1 MSSAGHP
8 EMPRHGPRH
17 DSHHHRP
24 GHHGGERH
32 HNATR
37 FAALADLPAAAPGGV
52 LERLQQSFADEHLE
66 LAVLLG
72 ASLLCLAA
80 WACLSFTA
88 AVPASPCAQPI
99 SKAVSSERLVE
110 PVVEGKPVPSSRGDT
125 TVYRRLRNRYL
136 VAYSLAT
143 FGDWIQ
149 GGYLYALYANHGYS
163 MHQIAQLFAVG
174 YSSAATLGTYT
185 SAIGDVGGHRRNCV
199 AYGILYA
206 GSCLLANSPAGLPRS
221 GRRHSYAGLALAAS
235 RLLGGIS
242 YSILFTSFESWLIAE
257 AEACELPRGQLTHIF
272 AASSCVYAF
281 SAVVAG
287 IVGHV
292 VVELSPPSAEGGHN
306 RFAAPFNV
314 AAPVLLLASF
324 LCQVQWSERYGDRRT
339 TPSAS
344 LLRSWRA
351 IVASRTLL
359 ALGVVNSLYE
369 TSLYAFVFM
378 WTPSL
383 ERRAPHQISHGL
395 IFSIFMVSKMAGA
408 QGFALLDAYG
418 VSPTSCLGGVFAG
431 SALCLLVPVV
441 SSSYEA
447 LLLAFSAFE
456 CLLGLY
462 WPAIALVR
470 AGELDD

>member
-80 WACLSFTA
+80 WACLSSTA

-221 GRRHSYAGLALAAS
+221 GRRHSYVCSRLPTGAREDTESAGFHRIHLHSAALAS
-235 RLLGGIS
+235 PRL
-242 YSILFTSFESWLIAE
+242 
-257 AEACELPRGQLTHIF
+257 H
-272 AASSCVYAF
+272 
-281 SAVVAG
+281 AV
-287 IVGHV
+287 
-292 VVELSPPSAEGGHN
+292 L
-306 RFAAPFNV
+306 
-314 AAPVLLLASF
+314 
-324 LCQVQWSERYGDRRT
+324 
-339 TPSAS
+339 
-344 LLRSWRA
+344 
-351 IVASRTLL
+351 
-359 ALGVVNSLYE
+359 
-369 TSLYAFVFM
+369 
-378 WTPSL
+378 
-383 ERRAPHQISHGL
+383 
-395 IFSIFMVSKMAGA
+395 
-408 QGFALLDAYG
+408 
-418 VSPTSCLGGVFAG
+418 
-431 SALCLLVPVV
+431 
-441 SSSYEA
+441 
-447 LLLAFSAFE
+447 
-456 CLLGLY
+456 
-462 WPAIALVR
+462 
-470 AGELDD
+470 